1 MTGKLFK
8 MMLRTFITLAGFVLL
23 AFALTACRG
32 TENKAPDA
40 PVAATPQAPAASPD
54 AGAEKTPPENVVQ
67 AEASE
72 ADLMRSAKA
81 DVSVRL
87 TIAKGYHINANPP
100 SFPYLIATELT
111 VEPKA
116 GFVIG
121 KPVYPASVT
130 RKFNFSKDPLAVY
143 EGNVVIKVPI
153 SIAEGKPPY
162 GEHGLHGKLRYQACD
177 DDTCFPPNTL
187 DVNLHAVVK

>member
-1 MTGKLFK
+1 M
-8 MMLRTFITLAGFVLL
+8 
-23 AFALTACRG
+23 TACRG
-32 TENKAPDA
+32 TENKTPDA
-40 PVAATPQAPAASPD
+40 PVAATPQSPAASPD
-54 AGAEKTPPENVVQ
+54 ADAAPEKTPPENVVQ
-67 AEASE
+67 AEAPS
-72 ADLMRSAKA
+72 ADLMRSARA
-81 DVSVRL
+81 NVPVRV

-130 RKFNFSKDPLAVY
+130 RKFAFSKDPLAVY
-143 EGNVVIKVPI
+143 EGNVVIKMPI

-162 GEHGLHGKLRYQACD
+162 SEHGLNGKLRYQACD